1 MDIRETV
8 MKFREASWLLVVILL
23 LGILYFKEE
32 IDELQGSLTACE
44 RMVKAATTPV
54 EPLTPLEPEP

>member
-1 MDIRETV
+1 